1 MITREQIINHIMHM
15 KTLDPDYARYALR
28 QYNDML
34 PEMELMAGVREAIE
48 KQKQE
53 PTNGRD

>member
-1 MITREQIINHIMHM
+1 VTRDDLINHIMHM

-34 PEMELMAGVREAIE
+34 PEMDLMAGVREAIE

>member
-1 MITREQIINHIMHM
+1 VTRDDLIAHIMHM

-34 PEMELMAGVREAIE
+34 PEMELMAGVREAMKE
-48 KQKQE
+48 AK
-53 PTNGRD
+53 

>member
-1 MITREQIINHIMHM
+1 MTRDDLINQIMHM

-28 QYNDML
+28 QYNDLL

-48 KQKQE
+48 KQIQE